1 MNYLLF
7 AQQGNHGLGSIIWRN
22 VITKLCLHL
31 VVALE
36 HSLATI
42 ASWKDKA
49 EMMGDIIKG
58 ELIGKEL
65 WHHLTVGNEV
75 DKTDILH
82 FQNMIESPSHKTR
95 DRSFIAYHL
104 WHAEE
109 CCFESSRTTR
119 YESASGM

>member
-1 MNYLLF
+1 MNDLLF

-49 EMMGDIIKG
+49 EMMGYDLFFITI
-58 ELIGKEL
+58 
-65 WHHLTVGNEV
+65 
-75 DKTDILH
+75 
-82 FQNMIESPSHKTR
+82 
-95 DRSFIAYHL
+95 SFKKNL
-104 WHAEE
+104 F
-109 CCFESSRTTR
+109 CR
-119 YESASGM
+119 

>member
-7 AQQGNHGLGSIIWRN
+7 AQQGNHGLGCIIWRN

-58 ELIGKEL
+58 ELIGK
-65 WHHLTVGNEV
+65 
-75 DKTDILH
+75 
-82 FQNMIESPSHKTR
+82 
-95 DRSFIAYHL
+95 
-104 WHAEE
+104 
-109 CCFESSRTTR
+109 
-119 YESASGM
+119 

>member
-31 VVALE
+31 FVALE
-36 HSLATI
+36 HTLTTI

-58 ELIGKEL
+58 ELIGK
-65 WHHLTVGNEV
+65 
-75 DKTDILH
+75 
-82 FQNMIESPSHKTR
+82 
-95 DRSFIAYHL
+95 
-104 WHAEE
+104 
-109 CCFESSRTTR
+109 
-119 YESASGM
+119 

>member
-1 MNYLLF
+1 MNDLLF

-42 ASWKDKA
+42 ASRKDKA

-58 ELIGKEL
+58 ELIGK
-65 WHHLTVGNEV
+65 
-75 DKTDILH
+75 
-82 FQNMIESPSHKTR
+82 
-95 DRSFIAYHL
+95 
-104 WHAEE
+104 
-109 CCFESSRTTR
+109 
-119 YESASGM
+119 